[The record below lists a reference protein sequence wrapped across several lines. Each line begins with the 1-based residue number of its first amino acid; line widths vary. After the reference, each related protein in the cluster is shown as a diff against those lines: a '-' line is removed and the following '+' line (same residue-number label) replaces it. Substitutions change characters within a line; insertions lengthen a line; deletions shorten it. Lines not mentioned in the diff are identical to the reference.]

1 MAYSLQPKKML
12 ALNLLELLRKYS
24 DENHRLSQQELLRL
38 LESEYGMTADR
49 KSVRRNLLELQAC
62 GYPICCDERPRA
74 GADGEDGTFCTGWY
88 IERAFTDAELRLL
101 IDSLLSSRSL
111 PESQCASL
119 IRKIED
125 LSSVHF
131 RSRLTHVRAL
141 PGALPRS
148 DQFFYTVEIL
158 DEAITSKKQVS
169 FAYCEYGVDKKPHPR
184 TDGDGRVRRYVVN
197 PYQMVAANGRYYL
210 ICNYDKYDTLANY
223 RIDRISG
230 IELLDRPAKDKR
242 QVRGL
247 EKGLDL
253 PRHLAEHVHMFAGES
268 AAVVFRAKRSIIG
281 DIIDWFGLD
290 AVFTD
295 VTDDELTVRV
305 RVNRAAMLCWAL
317 QYGKYVRVTHPADL
331 VDELAAVTAEMAK
344 RYSTR

>member
-12 ALNLLELLRKYS
+12 ALNLLELQS
-24 DENHRLSQQELLRL
+24 S
-38 LESEYGMTADR
+38 
-49 KSVRRNLLELQAC
+49 
-62 GYPICCDERPRA
+62 GYPVCCDEQPRA

-88 IERAFTDAELRLL
+88 IEHEFTDAELRLL
-101 IDSLLSSRSL
+101 IDSLISSRSL
-111 PESQCASL
+111 PQSQCAGL
-119 IRKIED
+119 VRKIEE
-125 LSSVHF
+125 LGSVHF
-131 RSRLTHVRAL
+131 RSRLGHVRAL

-148 DQFFYTVEIL
+148 DQFFYTVELL
-158 DEAITSKKQVS
+158 DEAITAKKQVS

-184 TDGDGRVRRYVVN
+184 LDSSGNVRRYVVN
-197 PYQMVAANGRYYL
+197 PYQMVVANGRYYL

-223 RIDRISG
+223 RIDRISD
-230 IELLDRPAKDKR
+230 IALLDSPAKDKAL
-242 QVRGL
+242 VRGL

-253 PRHLAEHVHMFAGES
+253 PRHMAEHVYMFAGES
-268 AAVVFRAKRSIIG
+268 AAVEFRAKRSIIG

-295 VTDDELTVRV
+295 ITDDALTVRV

-317 QYGKYVRVTHPADL
+317 QYGKYVRVLHPSDL

-344 RYSTR
+344 QYSTR